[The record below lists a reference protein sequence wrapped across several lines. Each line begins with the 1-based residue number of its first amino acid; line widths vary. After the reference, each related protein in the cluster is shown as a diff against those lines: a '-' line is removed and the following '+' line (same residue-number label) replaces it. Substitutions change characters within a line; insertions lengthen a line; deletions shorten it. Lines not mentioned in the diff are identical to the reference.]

1 MRKVT
6 IAQAAKRTSLTPDT
20 LRYYERIGL
29 IPPVER
35 TQGGIRNYC
44 EQDCRWISFIK
55 CMRSAGLPVEILIE
69 YVALFQEGD
78 KTLEARKAILLEQR
92 EQLLTKI
99 HDMQDTLK
107 RLDCKIEHYD
117 TIGLPADRLSKKH
130 DNAENFC
137 SLPK

>member
-1 MRKVT
+1 MT
-6 IAQAAKRTSLTPDT
+6 IAQAAKKTSLTPDT

-29 IPPVER
+29 IPAVER

-44 EQDCRWISFIK
+44 EEDCKWISFIK

-92 EQLLTKI
+92 ERLLERI
-99 HDMQDTLK
+99 HDMEDTLK
-107 RLDCKIEHYD
+107 RLNCKIEHYD
-117 TIGLPADRLSKKH
+117 TIGLPAERVPKKH
-130 DNAENFC
+130 DNAENLC
-137 SLPK
+137 LLPK